1 MRGSLML
8 RYVIIERTELSF
20 CTYFLANFYTKLRLM
35 NIRTGPTS
43 MIITAL
49 DNTSAISTQ
58 SARTD
63 TIVRI
68 CQGLNGTCFAEI
80 QRIQST
86 NFRALRT
93 LSREPEICI
102 SEPGSPTQPLY
113 CLPVFDAAAA
123 VHVGSSVFDVVSI

>member
-1 MRGSLML
+1 M
-8 RYVIIERTELSF
+8 V
-20 CTYFLANFYTKLRLM
+20 
-35 NIRTGPTS
+35 
-43 MIITAL
+43 ITAL

-63 TIVRI
+63 TITRI

-123 VHVGSSVFDVVSI
+123 VHVGSNVFDVVSI